1 LGASTDLT
9 RPWFDTPRGLA
20 ALWAGVLAGPFGWAS
35 DLLFSYSIVQWTC
48 GGGPPVVLHLISASA
63 LLIIAAGAFIAWVA
77 LQRASDRAHED
88 GSNPEERGRF
98 MAVLG
103 LVMCAF
109 FAVVVIATAVPRWVL
124 DACQQ

>member
-1 LGASTDLT
+1 
-9 RPWFDTPRGLA
+9 
-20 ALWAGVLAGPFGWAS
+20 VLAGPFAWAT

-48 GGGPPVVLHLISASA
+48 GGGPTVVLHLVSAAA
-63 LLIIAAGAFIAWVA
+63 LVVIAAGAFVAWSA
-77 LQRASDRAHED
+77 LQWASDSPHED
-88 GSNPEERGRF
+88 GSHPEERGRF

-109 FAVVVIATAVPRWVL
+109 FAVVVVATAVPRWVL